1 MGSDQTMG
9 RMKQYKA
16 GIRRK
21 VLFMSILLLVL
32 FIICVYSLTICRL
45 DVSFMQAM
53 EIIYNNIVGTVPDR
67 AEDYVGWWTNQV
79 VVNDNVP
86 RTIVGICTGVILA
99 VCGSTMQSITRN
111 PLTDPYTIGISS
123 AALFGVTI
131 AVIFNIN
138 ILSFISEDSSII
150 VNAFMF
156 SLIPSI
162 AIVFVSSFKKVSPN
176 MMILIGIAMMYVFSA
191 FTTFLKFNAD
201 EEDME
206 TIYEWSLGS
215 LNMAGW
221 ESIPIMILTSVAIV
235 VIMMLLAN
243 RINVLSTGDNESISL
258 GENPVRLR
266 LVCFVLMSAATAIAV
281 CYTGTIGFVGLV
293 GPHIA
298 RLFVGNNNK
307 MLVPLSAIIGA
318 VMVVGADCIV
328 RMLPVVL
335 PVGII
340 TALIGSPLFLYFLY
354 SQRKKSNW

>member
-1 MGSDQTMG
+1 MVSDQTLE
-9 RMKQYKA
+9 RVRQYRA
-16 GIRRK
+16 GTRRK
-21 VLFMSILLLVL
+21 AVLMSVLLVAL
-32 FIICVYSLTICRL
+32 FAVCVYSLTICRI

-53 EIIYNNIVGTVPDR
+53 EIIYNNITGTVPDR

-79 VVNDNVP
+79 VVDDNVP
-86 RTIVGICTGVILA
+86 RTIVGVCTGVILA
-99 VCGSTMQSITRN
+99 VCGAAMQSLTRN

-131 AVIFNIN
+131 AVIFD
-138 ILSFISEDSSII
+138 LSII
-150 VNAFMF
+150 PFLSDESSMMVNAFAF
-156 SLIPSI
+156 SLIPSM
-162 AIVFVSSFKKVSPN
+162 AIVFISSFKRTSPN

-201 EEDME
+201 EEDVE

-221 ESIPIMILTSVAIV
+221 EAIPIMIAASVLLV
-235 VIMMLLAN
+235 VVMMFVAN
-243 RINVLSTGDNESISL
+243 RINVLSTGDNSSVSL
-258 GENPVRLR
+258 GEKPSRVRV
-266 LVCFVLMSAATAIAV
+266 VCFVIMSMATAIAV

-307 MLVPLSAIIGA
+307 LLIPLSAIIGA

-354 SQRKKSNW
+354 SQRKRSTW